1 MTGRGVR
8 AAGFCLALAALAAC
22 GLKGDPVP
30 PKPEAAQRPKTEQ
43 AGAAS

>member
-1 MTGRGVR
+1 MR

-30 PKPEAAQRPKTEQ
+30 PKPEDAQRSEAAR
-43 AGAAS
+43 AGASS